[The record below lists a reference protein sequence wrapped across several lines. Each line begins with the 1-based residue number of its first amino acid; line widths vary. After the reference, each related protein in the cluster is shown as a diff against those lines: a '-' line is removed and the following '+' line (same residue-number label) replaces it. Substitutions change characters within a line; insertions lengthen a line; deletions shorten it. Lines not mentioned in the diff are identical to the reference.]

1 MTARELVMAHGWNA
15 TAYQILNPGIDHW
28 FAEALPGV
36 VGYTRRGRFLL
47 VAGAP
52 VCPLEALQAVAEQF
66 EAFAIQQGCRVCYV
80 CAAERLRALWA
91 GSPTHATVT
100 IGAEPVWDPRHWQD
114 VVRRHGSLRAQL
126 HRARNKGV
134 EVISLD
140 PREGR
145 ADPELH
151 RVLREWTGTRG
162 LPPLHFLT
170 EAELLQGEVADRV
183 LLVARRG
190 GEAVALLVASPVAAR
205 KGYLVEQVA
214 RSPRAPNGTSE
225 LLIDAAMR
233 RFADEGREY
242 ATLGLVA
249 LSNQAN
255 RGLAANPRWLGAM
268 MRFARS
274 HANRFYNFQG
284 LEQFRAK
291 MEPDAWEPIYAISNE
306 RHFSPFALYAMGE
319 AFSGIAP
326 WRAIAIALWQ
336 AGRREIERLVRQ
348 TRKKS

>member
-1 MTARELVMAHGWNA
+1 MAYGWNA

-28 FAEALPGV
+28 FSAALPAV

-52 VCPLEALQAVAEQF
+52 VCAVESIVAVAEEF
-66 EAFAIQQGCRVCYV
+66 EGFAAAQDCRVCYV
-80 CAAERLRALWA
+80 CASERLRALWQA
-91 GSPTHATVT
+91 SGTHATVT
-100 IGAEPVWDPRHWQD
+100 IGAEPVWDPRRWPNLVQ
-114 VVRRHGSLRAQL
+114 RHRSLRAQL
-126 HRARNKGV
+126 NRARNKGV
-134 EVISLD
+134 VVEALE
-140 PREGR
+140 PRQGR
-145 ADPELH
+145 ADPDLR
-151 RVLREWTGTRG
+151 RVLSEWAATQC

-170 EAELLQGEVADRV
+170 EPQLLQGEVADRL
-183 LLVARRG
+183 LLVARRDG
-190 GEAVALLVASPVAAR
+190 QAVAFLVASPVVAR
-205 KGYLVEQVA
+205 NGYLVEQVA

-233 RFADEGREY
+233 HFAEAGCGY

-249 LSNQAN
+249 LSSHAN
-255 RGLAANPRWLGAM
+255 RGLQENPAWLAAL

-284 LEQFRAK
+284 LERFRAK
-291 MEPDAWEPIYAISNE
+291 MEPDSWEPVYAISNQ

-326 WRAIAIALWQ
+326 WRAIAMALWQ
-336 AGRREIERLVRQ
+336 AGRRELQRLFPLRRVY
-348 TRKKS
+348 